1 MKKTTQKFSAVFV
14 ALFALVNSV
23 NAQNTAPQLTK
34 ISDVNNQPVFQLK
47 LNNNQKNTYTLVVKD
62 LSGVVLHEE
71 KITDAKAVRNFTLD
85 SDAFSNAS
93 TLIFDVRN
101 NSNNINTL
109 FEVKNTTRVVND
121 VIVINVTNKKFR

>member
-1 MKKTTQKFSAVFV
+1 MKKTTQKFSAVF
-14 ALFALVNSV
+14 ALVISV

-34 ISDVNNQPVFQLK
+34 VSDLNNQPVFQLK
-47 LNNNQKNTYTLVVKD
+47 LNNNQKDSYTLVVKD

-71 KITDAKAVRNFTLD
+71 KITDAKAVRNFALD